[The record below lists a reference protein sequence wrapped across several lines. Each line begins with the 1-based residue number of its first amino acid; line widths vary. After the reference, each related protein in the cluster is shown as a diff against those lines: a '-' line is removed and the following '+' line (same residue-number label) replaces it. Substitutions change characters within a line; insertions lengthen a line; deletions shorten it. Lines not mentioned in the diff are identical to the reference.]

1 VLILIYLN
9 GIAQTREYHIK
20 IQYIDAPLDESLTII
35 NRFAKFKGDSLTI
48 MNHLNKLIE
57 ELQQDGFI
65 ASSLDSVLFDS
76 IYVNTFLFTGNKY
89 KVQHLEIAGIDLSME
104 KIPGLKKINSTG
116 RLYEIAEIQEIKEK
130 LITHYENNGYPFVR
144 IVTDRLDVN
153 ENMFSLR
160 LNVIQGEKFE
170 MDSIIIKGDAK
181 IKPYYIHRYIDI
193 NSGDVF
199 SQNKINRIESRIRD
213 LSFLELIKPSEL
225 EFQKNE
231 ADLYLYLKNKKANQF
246 TGIIGFLPESD
257 NSDKLV
263 ITGDLSLLLINSFG
277 RGEEIGFRWEKL
289 ESATQKLDIDFQYPY
304 IFKSPFG
311 LDMNFN
317 LYKQD
322 SLFLNV
328 NYLIGLRWNVSPQN
342 HYSAYYRY
350 KSSSLIGEV
359 INSINFADVSSSVF
373 GASANYQ
380 TLDYAINPRSGI
392 ELSVFGGAGTKNITK
407 YNSPTDTLNTNNT
420 KDFTEFEAGIYFDGY
435 IPLYGNFVFHF
446 GHTTKY
452 MAQFDDTGN
461 QSVFYENEM
470 NRFGGAQ
477 SLRGFDEN
485 AFAASIYSL
494 QNIELRYLF
503 EQNSAFYIF
512 WNGAYY
518 YKPLPEKTT
527 EDFPWG
533 IGIGLNFDTRA
544 GIFSISYAIGKQFD
558 NPIEIQ
564 AAKIHFGYI
573 SRF

>member
-1 VLILIYLN
+1 MLILIYQN
-9 GIAQTREYHIK
+9 GFAQNRKYDLK
-20 IQYIDAPLDESLTII
+20 INYVDTAHAESVRII
-35 NRFAKFKGDSLTI
+35 NRYEKYNGDSLAI
-48 MNHLNKLIE
+48 LNQLKNLIND
-57 ELQQDGFI
+57 LRTDGFI
-65 ASSLDSVLFDS
+65 ASSIDSIIFDS
-76 IYVNTFLFTGNKY
+76 TIAKAFLYTGIQYN
-89 KVQHLEIAGIDLSME
+89 VQHLEITGVDFTTE
-104 KIPGLKKINSTG
+104 KIPGLKKPGLDKTNYKIND
-116 RLYEIAEIQEIKEK
+116 IQDIKEN
-130 LITHYENNGYPFVR
+130 LIRYYENNGYPFVR
-144 IVTDRLDVN
+144 ILTDSLEVN

-160 LNVIQGEKFE
+160 LNVIQGEMFE
-170 MDSIIIKGDAK
+170 VDSIIIKGDAK
-181 IKPYYIHRYIDI
+181 IKPYYIYRYIDI
-193 NSGDVF
+193 HPGDVF

-231 ADLYLYLKNKKANQF
+231 ADLYLYVKNKKANQF
-246 TGIIGFLPESD
+246 TGVIGFLPESD
-257 NSDKLV
+257 KSDKLV
-263 ITGDLSLLLINSFG
+263 ITGDLSLLLVNSFG
-277 RGEEIGFRWEKL
+277 RGEEIGFRWEKP
-289 ESATQKLDIDFQYPY
+289 ESATQKLDVDFQFPY

-328 NYLIGLRWNVSPQN
+328 NYRAGLRWNVTPQN
-342 HYSAYYRY
+342 FYSAYYRY

-380 TLDYAINPRSGI
+380 TLDYAINPRIGI
-392 ELSVFGGAGTKNITK
+392 DLSVFGGAGTKNITK
-407 YNSPTDTLNTNNT
+407 YNTPTDTLNTNNT
-420 KDFTEFEAGIYFDGY
+420 KDFTEFEAGIHFDGY

-452 MAQFDDTGN
+452 MAQFDDTGS

-544 GIFSISYAIGKQFD
+544 GIFSISYAVGKQFD